1 MDEAR
6 AVLERLER
14 IESLEHVGAPPDELL
29 AELRLLVREAEA
41 WARRERDHEAQAVVA
56 RCAEALD
63 VACDSPAVTV
73 AHWDEAKGG
82 RPDRPGLGGRW
93 TNLAGP
99 AGSRTVGVNR
109 IQLDA
114 GEVSTPAHVHGADEE
129 IFFVLAGSGLS
140 WQDGETYEVRAGDC
154 LVHRPLGKAHTLRA
168 GDDGLDVLA
177 YGQRH
182 RLGGAYLP
190 KIGVYWLW
198 PSWAEVGKE
207 PNPFDRPPD
216 LEWPQPG
223 SRPDSIVNLDDVE
236 GEYGGISKRLGATA
250 GAKQTGL
257 NWVALPPNE
266 EGAPPHCHSAEE
278 ELFVILDGE
287 GTLELWPGPK
297 PGEPLPTEP
306 DETHAVEPRPRR
318 LAAAGHADLALPPLR
333 RAGPD
338 VSRVRHEGA
347 ERHLLL
353 PALEQDLLP
362 RARADRPG
370 RAARVLRRR
379 ACVIAR

>member
-1 MDEAR
+1 M
-6 AVLERLER
+6 
-14 IESLEHVGAPPDELL
+14 
-29 AELRLLVREAEA
+29 
-41 WARRERDHEAQAVVA
+41 
-56 RCAEALD
+56 
-63 VACDSPAVTV
+63 TV
-73 AHWDEAKGG
+73 AHWDEARGG

-93 TNLAGP
+93 TNLAGA

-168 GDDGLDVLA
+168 GDAGLDVLA

-182 RLGGAYLP
+182 RIGGAFLP
-190 KIGVYWLW
+190 RLGVYWLW
-198 PSWAEVGKE
+198 PSWAEVGE
-207 PNPFDRPPD
+207 GENPFDREQH
-216 LEWPQPG
+216 LEWPEP
-223 SRPDSIVNLDDVE
+223 SPRPDSIVNLDDVE
-236 GEYGGISKRLGATA
+236 GDYGGISKRLGGTA

-278 ELFVILDGE
+278 ELFVVLDGE

-297 PGEPLPTEP
+297 PGAPLPTEP
-306 DETHAVEPRPRR
+306 DETHAVGRGHIVSRP
-318 LAAAGHADLALPPLR
+318 AATRISHCF
-333 RAGPD
+333 RAGDQGLTYLAYGTKEPND
-338 VSRVRHEGA
+338 ICYY
-347 ERHLLL
+347 
-353 PALEQDLLP
+353 P
-362 RARADRPG
+362 RSNKLFFRG
-370 RAARVLRRR
+370 LGLIARVEPLEYFDGEP
-379 ACVIAR
+379 A